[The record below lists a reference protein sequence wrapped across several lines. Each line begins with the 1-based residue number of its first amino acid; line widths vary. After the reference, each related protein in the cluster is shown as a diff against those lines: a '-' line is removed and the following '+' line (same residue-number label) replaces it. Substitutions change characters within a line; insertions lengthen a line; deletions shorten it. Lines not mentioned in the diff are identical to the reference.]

1 MIPNRENG
9 AFSMNNLHGP
19 WSRRKVALTWYSVN
33 KLKDFPVPITFYH
46 NPRCSKSRAALS
58 LLEERQL
65 DIEIIEYLKTPP
77 NSSTLHKI
85 LEKLGGSAAQLVRTS
100 EKEYQ
105 TLNLAQADKYRLID
119 AIVEHPNLMQRPI
132 IVSNDRAVIGRPPE
146 QALTIL

>member
-33 KLKDFPVPITFYH
+33 KIGDFPVHITFYH
-46 NPRCSKSRAALS
+46 NPRCSKSCAVLS
-58 LLEERQL
+58 LLKGRQL

-85 LEKLGGSAAQLVRTS
+85 LEKLGGSATQLVRTS

-105 TLNLAQADKYRLID
+105 TLNLAQADQNRLIE
-119 AIVEHPNLMQRPI
+119 AIVEYPNLMQRPI
-132 IVSNDRAVIGRPPE
+132 IVSKDRAVIGRPPE
-146 QALTIL
+146 RALTIL

>member
-1 MIPNRENG
+1 MQ
-9 AFSMNNLHGP
+9 
-19 WSRRKVALTWYSVN
+19 
-33 KLKDFPVPITFYH
+33 ITFYH
-46 NPRCSKSRAALS
+46 NPVCSKSRAVLS
-58 LLEERQL
+58 LLKERQL

-132 IVSNDRAVIGRPPE
+132 IVSKNLAVIGRPPE
-146 QALTIL
+146 NTLTIL

>member
-33 KLKDFPVPITFYH
+33 KLEDFPVSITFYH

-85 LEKLGGSAAQLVRTS
+85 LEKLGGSEAQLVRTS

-132 IVSNDRAVIGRPPE
+132 IVSKNRAVIGRPPE

>member
-1 MIPNRENG
+1 MIPDRENG
-9 AFSMNNLHGP
+9 PFSMNNLYGP
-19 WSRRKVALTWYSVN
+19 RSRRKVALTWYSVN
-33 KLKDFPVPITFYH
+33 KIGDFPVHITFYH

-58 LLEERQL
+58 LLKGWQL
-65 DIEIIEYLKTPP
+65 EIKIIEYLKTPP
-77 NSSTLHKI
+77 DSSTLHEI

-105 TLNLAQADKYRLID
+105 TLNLAQANKDRLIE

-132 IVSNDRAVIGRPPE
+132 IVSKDRAVIGRPPE

>member
-1 MIPNRENG
+1 M
-9 AFSMNNLHGP
+9 H
-19 WSRRKVALTWYSVN
+19 
-33 KLKDFPVPITFYH
+33 ITFYH

-85 LEKLGGSAAQLVRTS
+85 LEKLGGSEAQLVRTS

-132 IVSNDRAVIGRPPE
+132 IVSNNRAVIGRPPE

>member
-1 MIPNRENG
+1 MIPNREYG

-19 WSRRKVALTWYSVN
+19 CSRRKVTLTWYSVN
-33 KLKDFPVPITFYH
+33 KIEDFPVHITFYH

-58 LLEERQL
+58 LLKEWQL
-65 DIEIIEYLKTPP
+65 DIKIIEYLKTPP
-77 NSSTLHKI
+77 DSSTLHKI

-105 TLNLAQADKYRLID
+105 TLNLAQADQDRLIE

-132 IVSNDRAVIGRPPE
+132 IVSEDGAVIGRPPE
-146 QALTIL
+146 RALTIL

>member
-33 KLKDFPVPITFYH
+33 KLEDFPVPITLYH
-46 NPRCSKSRAALS
+46 NPRCSKSRAVLS

-85 LEKLGGSAAQLVRTS
+85 LEKLGGSAVQLVRTS

-132 IVSNDRAVIGRPPE
+132 IVSDNRAVIGRPPE

>member
-1 MIPNRENG
+1 MIPNREND
-9 AFSMNNLHGP
+9 AFSMNNRHGP

-33 KLKDFPVPITFYH
+33 KLEDFPVSITFYH

-58 LLEERQL
+58 LLEKKQL

-77 NSSTLHKI
+77 NSSTLHEI
-85 LEKLGGSAAQLVRTS
+85 LEKLGGSAAQLVRAS

-105 TLNLAQADKYRLID
+105 TLNLAQADQDRLIE

-132 IVSNDRAVIGRPPE
+132 IVSKKRAVVGRPPE

>member
-1 MIPNRENG
+1 MIPNREYG

-33 KLKDFPVPITFYH
+33 KLEDFPVPITFYH
-46 NPRCSKSRAALS
+46 NPRCSKSRAVLS
-58 LLEERQL
+58 LLKERQL

-105 TLNLAQADKYRLID
+105 TLNLAQADKYRLI
-119 AIVEHPNLMQRPI
+119 L
-132 IVSNDRAVIGRPPE
+132 
-146 QALTIL
+146 

>member
-1 MIPNRENG
+1 MIPNREYG
-9 AFSMNNLHGP
+9 TFSMNNLHGP

-33 KLKDFPVPITFYH
+33 KLEDFPVPITLYH
-46 NPRCSKSRAALS
+46 NPRCSKSRAVLS
-58 LLEERQL
+58 LLKERQL

-85 LEKLGGSAAQLVRTS
+85 LEKLGGSEAQLVRTS

-132 IVSNDRAVIGRPPE
+132 IVSNNRAVIGRPPE
-146 QALTIL
+146 RALTIL

>member
-33 KLKDFPVPITFYH
+33 KLEDFPVPITFYH
-46 NPRCSKSRAALS
+46 NPRCSKSRAVLA

-77 NSSTLHKI
+77 NSPTLHKI
-85 LEKLGGSAAQLVRTS
+85 LEKLGGSVAQLVRTS

-105 TLNLAQADKYRLID
+105 TLDLAQADKYRLID
-119 AIVEHPNLMQRPI
+119 AIVEYPNLMQRPI
-132 IVSNDRAVIGRPPE
+132 IVSKNRAVIGRPPE

>member
-1 MIPNRENG
+1 
-9 AFSMNNLHGP
+9 MNNLDGP
-19 WSRRKVALTWYSVN
+19 RSKRKVALTWYSVN
-33 KLKDFPVPITFYH
+33 KLEDFPVLITLYH
-46 NPRCSKSRAALS
+46 NPRCSKSRAVLS
-58 LLEERQL
+58 LLKERQL

-85 LEKLGGSAAQLVRTS
+85 LEKLGVSEAQLVRTS

-132 IVSNDRAVIGRPPE
+132 IISNHRAVIGRPPE
-146 QALTIL
+146 KALTIL

>member
-19 WSRRKVALTWYSVN
+19 WSRRKVTLTWYSVN
-33 KLKDFPVPITFYH
+33 KPEDFPVHITFYH
-46 NPRCSKSRAALS
+46 NPRCSKSRAVLS
-58 LLEERQL
+58 LLKERQL

-85 LEKLGGSAAQLVRTS
+85 LEKLGGSAAQLVRTG

-132 IVSNDRAVIGRPPE
+132 IVSNNRAVIGRPPE

>member
-1 MIPNRENG
+1 MIPDRENG
-9 AFSMNNLHGP
+9 TFSMNNLHGP

-33 KLKDFPVPITFYH
+33 KLEDFPVPITLYH
-46 NPRCSKSRAALS
+46 NPRCSKSRAVLS

-65 DIEIIEYLKTPP
+65 DIEIVEYLKTPP

-85 LEKLGGSAAQLVRTS
+85 LEKLGGSTVQLVRTS

-105 TLNLAQADKYRLID
+105 TLNLAQANKNRLID

-132 IVSNDRAVIGRPPE
+132 IVSSNRAVIGRPPE
-146 QALTIL
+146 QVLTIL

>member
-1 MIPNRENG
+1 
-9 AFSMNNLHGP
+9 MNNLHGP

-33 KLKDFPVPITFYH
+33 KLENFPVRITFYH

-58 LLEERQL
+58 LLKERQL

-85 LEKLGGSAAQLVRTS
+85 LEKLGGSEAQLVRTS

-132 IVSNDRAVIGRPPE
+132 IVSNNRAVIGRPPE